1 MRLPLLNCSTKPN
14 EMKSPGT
21 CSAPGHSASTRPR
34 LACKLI
40 LPHIDLQHSKAW
52 ASAECAPAA
61 SQRGKDTAYRVRCG
75 PCILGSMPWINT
87 SGAGLQQQAQR
98 ASERRMLR
106 WQDPCQM
113 KRWGNWRGAMG
124 TQSKTS
130 GRRLRTANTTH
141 QELIVFAEG
150 QGDCKAAHL
159 CRPRWAALTS
169 TKQTR
174 QVASLACMPLNSAA

>member
-1 MRLPLLNCSTKPN
+1 MRGTGESRAPLLLDLGPLGTPAHCRLAGGGILSQGCVCWRSVSPAWITGCRGRVTGMRLPLLNRSTKPN

-75 PCILGSMPWINT
+75 PCILGSVHWINT

-98 ASERRMLR
+98 VSERPMLR

-113 KRWGNWRGAMG
+113 KR
-124 TQSKTS
+124 
-130 GRRLRTANTTH
+130 
-141 QELIVFAEG
+141 
-150 QGDCKAAHL
+150 
-159 CRPRWAALTS
+159 
-169 TKQTR
+169 
-174 QVASLACMPLNSAA
+174 